1 MIPTK
6 DDWITCKALVIKDEY
21 NYVERVVNL
30 LRSEIVGIGE
40 AISSDKTLLI
50 LKSGSQ
56 LTITEPYVDFVID
69 FFTSKKQVIN
79 Q

>member
-6 DDWITCKALVIKDEY
+6 DDWITCKAFVIKDKD
-21 NYVERVVNL
+21 NYIERVVNL

-56 LTITEPYVDFVID
+56 LTIAEPYVDFVID